1 MGTKIN
7 KLVTLNINFLYNVYH
22 VNKAN
27 KLMKNW
33 SSEKI
38 SILALVLLITGAID
52 SIRNLPGTALFG
64 SSLIFFFIFSAIIFL
79 IPVAL
84 VSAELSSTWSEEEG
98 GIYSWVHHAFG
109 EDIAFF
115 TIWLQWI
122 NTLVWYPTIL
132 SFIAGTLAYLVNP
145 QLAQNKYYLIG
156 VILAIF
162 WTLTLIGRS
171 GLRASAHFAGLCAIL
186 GMILP
191 MGFIIILALIWVF
204 KGNPIAIDLSLS
216 NLLPHWKDSQSW
228 VSLTAIMTS
237 FLGMELAAVHVRNV
251 NNPQTNFPKAMFF
264 SVLLILTTMIFGS
277 LAIAFVLPK
286 NQINLVD
293 GVMQAFNNFF
303 QVYHLTWLMPVLIF
317 LLLLG
322 SLGSMI
328 NWIISPAKGLLMAA
342 NHNFLPKSL
351 CQLNKHGIASRIL
364 LTQAVLVTFLCS
376 GFLLFP
382 SVNAIYW
389 LFTAL
394 STELYIMMYVL
405 MFLAAWN
412 LKKKFSDKPR
422 PFAIPGGNLGYYL
435 TCCLGLSG
443 CIMTLVVGFIPPVEF
458 MNFGGAA
465 HFRWVFSLGII
476 LMMLPA
482 ALLYWRKKRIV

>member
-1 MGTKIN
+1 MN
-7 KLVTLNINFLYNVYH
+7 
-22 VNKAN
+22 
-27 KLMKNW
+27 NW

-38 SILALVLLITGAID
+38 SVLALVLLITGAID

-64 SSLIFFFIFSAIIFL
+64 SSLIFFFIFSAIVFL

-84 VSAELSSTWSEEEG
+84 VSAELSSTWSDEEG
-98 GIYSWVHHAFG
+98 GIYSWVKHAYG
-109 EDIAFF
+109 ENLAFF

-132 SFIAGTLAYLVNP
+132 SFIAGVLAYLINP
-145 QLAQNKYYLIG
+145 ELAQNKYYLIS
-156 VILAIF
+156 VILIIF
-162 WTLTLIGRS
+162 WSLTFIALS
-171 GLRASAHFAGLCAIL
+171 GLRASANFAGLCAIL
-186 GMILP
+186 GMIIP
-191 MGFIIILALIWVF
+191 MGFIIFLAAVWVI
-204 KGNPIAIDLSLS
+204 KGNPIAINLSLTH
-216 NLLPHWKDSQSW
+216 LLPQWSDSQSW

-251 NNPQTNFPKAMFF
+251 DNPQKNFPRAMFF

-286 NQINLVD
+286 EKISLID
-293 GVMQAFNNFF
+293 GVLQAFNNFLHA
-303 QVYHLTWLMPVLIF
+303 YNLTWLLPILIV

-342 NHNFLPKSL
+342 NHNFLPNFL
-351 CQLNKHGIASRIL
+351 CQLNKRGVASRIL
-364 LTQAVLVTFLCS
+364 IIQAILVTLLCS

-382 SVNAIYW
+382 TVNAIYW

-405 MFLAAWN
+405 MFIAAWR
-412 LKKKFSDKPR
+412 LKSKFAHIER
-422 PFAIPGGNLGYYL
+422 PFAIPGKKIGYYL
-435 TCCLGLSG
+435 TCILGLCG
-443 CIMTLVVGFIPPVEF
+443 CAMTLIVGFIPPVEF
-458 MNFGGAA
+458 MNFGSAS
-465 HFRWVFSLGII
+465 HFRFVFSMGIV
-476 LMMLPA
+476 LMMIPA
-482 ALLYWRKKRIV
+482 FLLFWRKKYITKQ

>member
-1 MGTKIN
+1 MN
-7 KLVTLNINFLYNVYH
+7 
-22 VNKAN
+22 
-27 KLMKNW
+27 NW

-38 SILALVLLITGAID
+38 SVFALILLITGAID
-52 SIRNLPGTALFG
+52 SIRNLPATALFG
-64 SSLIFFFIFSAIIFL
+64 SSLIFFFIFSALVFL

-98 GIYSWVHHAFG
+98 GIYSWVKHAYG
-109 EDIAFF
+109 ENLAFF

-132 SFIAGTLAYLVNP
+132 SFIAGILAYLINP
-145 QLAQNKYYLIG
+145 ELAQNKYYLIA
-156 VILAIF
+156 VILIIF
-162 WTLTLIGRS
+162 WSLTFVALS
-171 GLRASAHFAGLCAIL
+171 GLRASAHFAGFCAIL

-191 MGFIIILALIWVF
+191 MGFIIILAIIWVM
-204 KGNPIAIDLSLS
+204 KGNPLAISLSVS
-216 NLLPHWKDSQSW
+216 NLLPKWTDSQSW

-251 NNPQTNFPKAMFF
+251 KNPQKNFPRAMFF

-286 NQINLVD
+286 EKISLID
-293 GVMQAFNNFF
+293 GVLQAFNNFF
-303 QVYHLTWLMPVLIF
+303 HVYNLTWLMPILIV

-342 NHNFLPKSL
+342 NHNFLPKFM
-351 CQLNKHGIASRIL
+351 CQLNKHGVASRIL
-364 LTQAVLVTFLCS
+364 ITQAILVTLLCS

-405 MFLAAWN
+405 MFLAAWR
-412 LKKKFSDKPR
+412 LKSKFEHLKR
-422 PFAIPGGNLGYYL
+422 PFAIPGKKLGYYL
-435 TCCLGLSG
+435 TCILGLCG
-443 CIMTLVVGFIPPVEF
+443 CTMTLIVGFIPPVEF
-458 MNFGGAA
+458 MNFGSAA
-465 HFRWVFSLGII
+465 HFRLVFSLGII
-476 LMMLPA
+476 LMMIPA
-482 ALLYWRKKRIV
+482 FLLFWRKKYRGN

>member
-1 MGTKIN
+1 MN
-7 KLVTLNINFLYNVYH
+7 
-22 VNKAN
+22 
-27 KLMKNW
+27 NW

-38 SILALVLLITGAID
+38 SVLALVLLITGAID

-64 SSLIFFFIFSAIIFL
+64 SSLIFFFIFSAIVFL
-79 IPVAL
+79 IPVAM
-84 VSAELSSTWSEEEG
+84 VAAELASTWSEEEG
-98 GIYSWVHHAFG
+98 GIYSWVNHAYG
-109 EDIAFF
+109 ENVAFF

-132 SFIAGTLAYLVNP
+132 SFIAGALAYLVNP
-145 QLAQNKYYLIG
+145 ELAQNKYYLIA
-156 VILAIF
+156 VILTIF
-162 WTLTLIGRS
+162 WSLTFVGLS
-171 GLRASAHFAGLCAIL
+171 GLRASAHFAGICAIL
-186 GMILP
+186 GMIIP
-191 MGFIIILALIWVF
+191 MGFIIVLAIIWII
-204 KGNPIAIDLSLS
+204 KGNPIAIDMSLS
-216 NLLPHWKDSQSW
+216 HLLPQWKDSQSW

-251 NNPQTNFPKAMFF
+251 KDPQKNFPRALLF
-264 SVLLILTTMIFGS
+264 SGLLILSTMILGS

-286 NQINLVD
+286 EKISLVD

-303 QVYHLTWLMPVLIF
+303 QAYHLTWLMPILIF

-351 CQLNKHGIASRIL
+351 CKLNKHGVASRIL
-364 LTQAVLVTFLCS
+364 IMQALLVTVLCS

-389 LFTAL
+389 LFTDL

-405 MFLAAWN
+405 MFIAA
-412 LKKKFSDKPR
+412 LKLKAKFAQVQR
-422 PFAIPGGNLGYYL
+422 PFAIPGGKPGYYL
-435 TCCLGLSG
+435 TCLLGLCG
-443 CIMTLVVGFIPPVEF
+443 CTMTLIVGFIPPVEF
-458 MNFGGAA
+458 MNFGSAS
-465 HFRWVFSLGII
+465 HFRLVFSIGIFVMI
-476 LMMLPA
+476 LPA
-482 ALLYWRKKRIV
+482 VLLYWRKRRQEASL

>member
-1 MGTKIN
+1 
-7 KLVTLNINFLYNVYH
+7 
-22 VNKAN
+22 
-27 KLMKNW
+27 MKNW

-38 SILALVLLITGAID
+38 SVFALVLLITGAID

-64 SSLIFFFIFSAIIFL
+64 SSLIFFFIFSAIVFL

-84 VSAELSSTWSEEEG
+84 VAAELSSTWSDEEG
-98 GIYSWVHHAFG
+98 GIYSWVNHAYG
-109 EDIAFF
+109 ENVAFF

-132 SFIAGTLAYLVNP
+132 SFIAGAMAYLVNP
-145 QLAQNKYYLIG
+145 ELAQNKYYLIT
-156 VILAIF
+156 VILTIF
-162 WTLTLIGRS
+162 WSLTFVGLS
-171 GLRASAHFAGLCAIL
+171 GLRTSAHFAGLCAIF

-191 MGFIIILALIWVF
+191 MGFIILLAIIWVI
-204 KGNPIAIDLSLS
+204 KGNPIAIDFSMSHLI
-216 NLLPHWKDSQSW
+216 PHWKDSQSW

-251 NNPQTNFPKAMFF
+251 KNPQTNFPRAMFF

-286 NQINLVD
+286 EQISLVD

-303 QVYHLTWLMPVLIF
+303 QAYHLTWLMPILIF

-342 NHNFLPKSL
+342 NHNFLPKFM
-351 CQLNKHGIASRIL
+351 CQLNKHGVASRIL
-364 LTQAVLVTFLCS
+364 ITQAILVTLLCS

-389 LFTAL
+389 LFTDL

-405 MFLAAWN
+405 MFIAAVK
-412 LKKKFSDKPR
+412 LKSKFAHVTR
-422 PFAIPGGNLGYYL
+422 PFAIPGGKIGYYL
-435 TCCLGLSG
+435 ICFLGLCG
-443 CIMTLVVGFIPPVEF
+443 CIMTLIIGFIPPVEF

-465 HFRWVFSLGII
+465 HFRMIFSLGIV

-482 ALLYWRKKRIV
+482 LLLYWRKKRMCKK